1 MGMEGVLRQTGR
13 EGRLQGRR
21 MNARWCTST
30 LLVRVSMLWIERNW
44 AVTKGTKLAVSA
56 GVRSGLSSKVAE

>member
-1 MGMEGVLRQTGR
+1 MEGVLRQTGR
-13 EGRLQGRR
+13 GSRLLRGRR